1 MSNEHYETIDDT
13 VYNIYQGMQLS
24 SVTRKDEN
32 HWHIETGS
40 GYFMNLSVIDRVVIA
55 DLAETEYELGENG
68 TALIRLKGNKTSFGK
83 IAEYMNWTCV
93 PEQMWDIV

>member
-1 MSNEHYETIDDT
+1 MSNEHYDAIDDT
-13 VYNIYQGMQLS
+13 AYSFYEGLDLI

-32 HWHIETGS
+32 HWHTETS
-40 GYFMNLSVIDRVVIA
+40 NGYYMDVTIIDKVVIA
-55 DLAETEYELGENG
+55 DLAETEYELGGDG

>member
-13 VYNIYQGMQLS
+13 VYNIYEGMQLS

-55 DLAETEYELGENG
+55 DLAETEY
-68 TALIRLKGNKTSFGK
+68 TATLVFHIAVSVGRWAWPKGS
-83 IAEYMNWTCV
+83 
-93 PEQMWDIV
+93 